1 MKCKKIAVVG
11 LGLIGGSILKALQ
24 GFENTEF
31 YGIDL
36 NADVIRQA
44 RAEGLIGAE
53 ELAESEILAQADVV
67 FICLHPAAAV
77 DYINRGGFKSGA
89 LVTDVCGIKRAVLN
103 KITNTNV
110 DFIGGHPMAGKEAS
124 GFYASD
130 ATLFYGAS
138 YLLTPS
144 PENTEEH
151 LALLKRMVTYMGC
164 REVVMTTAEE
174 HDDMIAYTS
183 QLMHVVATVLCDS
196 KRLDRAQSF
205 SAGSLRDCTRVA
217 KLDSRLW
224 SQLFLENKDSLLSCI
239 KEFEDSLQEV
249 KNYLIAEDKTNLE
262 AFLHRCSER
271 KMKFFRE

>member
-1 MKCKKIAVVG
+1 VKCKKIAVVG

-24 GFENTEF
+24 GFENAEL
-31 YGIDL
+31 YGVDL

-44 RAEGLIGAE
+44 KAEGLIGAE
-53 ELAESEILAQADVV
+53 DLTESEILAQADVV

-77 DYINRGGFKSGA
+77 TYINRGGFKRGA
-89 LVTDVCGIKRAVLN
+89 LVTDVCGIKQAVLN
-103 KITNTNV
+103 KITNTDI
-110 DFIGGHPMAGKEAS
+110 DFIGGHPMAGKEVS

-138 YLLTPS
+138 YLLTPG
-144 PENTEEH
+144 PENSEEH
-151 LALLKRMVTYMGC
+151 LALLKRMIAHMGC
-164 REVVMTTAEE
+164 REAVITTAEE

-196 KRLDRAQSF
+196 KRLDRAQNF

-224 SQLFLENKDSLLSCI
+224 SQLFLENKDSLLNCI
-239 KEFEDSLQEV
+239 QEFEESLQEV
-249 KNYLIAEDKTNLE
+249 KNCLLTEDKVNLE
-262 AFLHRCSER
+262 AFLRRCSER